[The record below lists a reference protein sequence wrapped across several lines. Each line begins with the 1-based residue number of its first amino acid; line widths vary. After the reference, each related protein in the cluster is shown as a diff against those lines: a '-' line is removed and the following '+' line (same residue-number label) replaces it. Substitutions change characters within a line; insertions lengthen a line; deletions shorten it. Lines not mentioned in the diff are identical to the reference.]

1 MKAQCCFC
9 HSVTVLLCCHC
20 HAQCCSYCQDDAGV
34 CPRCQGGSYRNGLIE
49 QYLYVVDQV
58 VAKYGASH
66 LPYEREELKSIALEA
81 LVIGVDCALSP
92 KYAGRVTTM
101 AGFLYTVMRNRIVD
115 HFTALEKGLQ
125 ADSLDQPYPEGDTLG
140 DHLADRDVVCA
151 SERDYPALYEAFE
164 ELPETQRDTL
174 GMLYGLPGYGH
185 YSRAE
190 AAREAGIRPISLDY
204 RREKGLAQLRRRLE
218 VVR

>member
-34 CPRCQGGSYRNGLIE
+34 CPRCQTRNGLIE

-66 LPYEREELKSIALEA
+66 LPHEREELKSIALEA

-125 ADSLDQPYPEGDTLG
+125 ADSLDQPFPEGDTMG
-140 DHLADRDVVCA
+140 DHLADHDVVCV
-151 SERDYPALYEAFE
+151 SERDYPALYAALS
-164 ELPETQRDTL
+164 ELTEKQRDTL
-174 GMLYGLPGYGH
+174 GMLYGLPGYGQH
-185 YSRAE
+185 SRAE
-190 AAREAGIRPISLDY
+190 TARKAGIRPITVDY
-204 RREKGLAQLRRRLE
+204 HREKGLVRLRERLVE
-218 VVR
+218 VQE